1 MKIGVCVH
9 HGAMRTEEAFAKM
22 TEKGI
27 HYCQFVSW
35 NPSLWTDEEREHI
48 LAAAKKYDVTI
59 TAFWCGWTG
68 PVAWNFYEGQETL
81 GLVPIAYRHQRMNE
95 ILAGAKFAKS
105 LGLNTVI
112 THAGY
117 LPENPY
123 DPNYASLLVCL
134 RHIAQTLR
142 EDGQEFLFE
151 TGQETPVTLL
161 RTIEDIGLDNVGIN
175 LDTANVILYGKA
187 NPVDALDV
195 FGKYVR
201 GVHCKDG
208 LYPTNGRELGME
220 VKIGAGKANLRAC
233 IRKLHEL
240 GYDRTLTI
248 EREIEGAQQ
257 DIDIIEAKALLEQY
271 VKEAEENAE

>member
-1 MKIGVCVH
+1 MRIGVCVGH
-9 HGAMRTEEAFAKM
+9 QAQKTDEAFGKMAKN
-22 TEKGI
+22 GFSC
-27 HYCQFVSW
+27 CQFISW
-35 NPSLWTDEEREHI
+35 NPTLWTEEEREHI
-48 LAAAKKYDVTI
+48 LAAAKKYDITI

-81 GLVPIAYRHQRMNE
+81 GLVPTAYRHQRMSE

-105 LGLNTVI
+105 IGVNTVV
-112 THAGY
+112 THVGF

-123 DPNYASLLVCL
+123 DPHYPALLVCL
-134 RHIAQTLR
+134 RKIAETLKA
-142 EDGQEFLFE
+142 DGQDFLFE
-151 TGQETPVTLL
+151 AGQETPVTLL
-161 RTIEDIGLDNVGIN
+161 RTIEDTGFDNVGIN

-208 LYPTNGRELGME
+208 LYPTNGRELGKE
-220 VKIGAGKANLRAC
+220 VKIGEGKANLREV
-233 IRKLHEL
+233 IRKLHAL
-240 GYDRTLTI
+240 GYTGTLTI

-257 DIDIIEAKALLEQY
+257 DVDILEARELLASY
-271 VKEAEENAE
+271 VTEAEEAK

>member
-1 MKIGVCVH
+1 MQIGVCVH
-9 HGAMRTEEAFAKM
+9 HNAKKTDEAFAKM
-22 TEKGI
+22 VANGFTC
-27 HYCQFVSW
+27 CQFISW
-35 NPSLWTDEEREHI
+35 DPTLWTEEEREHI
-48 LAAAKKYDVTI
+48 LAAVKKHNVTI

-81 GLVPIAYRHQRMNE
+81 GLVPVAYRHQRMNE

-105 LGLNTVI
+105 LGLDTVI
-112 THAGY
+112 THAGF

-123 DPNYASLLVCL
+123 DPNYSGLLVCL
-134 RHIAQTLR
+134 RKIAETLKA
-142 EDGQEFLFE
+142 DGQDFLFE

-187 NPVDALDV
+187 NPLDALEV

-220 VKIGAGKANLRAC
+220 VKIGEGKANLRGC
-233 IRKLHEL
+233 IKKLHEL
-240 GYDRTLTI
+240 GYTGTLTI

-257 DIDIIEAKALLEQY
+257 DIDILASKELLEGY
-271 VKEAEENAE
+271 VKEAEASAR